1 MEEKT
6 EENFKEIYENT
17 YQMLLKFVVI
27 NCYNFDDVNDI
38 IQDTYV
44 VFLNKIKKGIKIQDK
59 NSYLCGIAKN
69 IIKRF
74 YFGKKLKVISNDEN
88 IEIKDDIN
96 LEEEFI
102 TKENVKEIWEYVN
115 KKDVLIAK
123 IFYLYYVC
131 DLKILEIAEE
141 LNLTESTVKHKLY
154 RTLDEL
160 KNKYRKDVKNDEK

>member
-1 MEEKT
+1 MEKET
-6 EENFKEIYENT
+6 EEEFKKIYENT

-38 IQDTYV
+38 VQDTYV
-44 VFLNKIKKGIKIQDK
+44 EALNKIKKGIKIQNI

-74 YFGKKLKVISNDEN
+74 YFGKKLKIVSNEED

-131 DLKILEIAEE
+131 DLKIYEIAEE

-160 KNKYRKDVKNDEK
+160 KNKYRKDVKSNEK

>member
-1 MEEKT
+1 MEKETEK
-6 EENFKEIYENT
+6 EFKKIYENT

-38 IQDTYV
+38 VQDTYV
-44 VFLNKIKKGIKIQDK
+44 EALNKIKKGIKIQNI

-74 YFGKKLKVISNDEN
+74 YFGKKLKIVSNEED

-131 DLKILEIAEE
+131 DLKIYEIAEE

-160 KNKYRKDVKNDEK
+160 KSKYRKDVKGDEK

>member
-1 MEEKT
+1 MEKET
-6 EENFKEIYENT
+6 EEEFKKIYENT

-38 IQDTYV
+38 VQDTYV
-44 VFLNKIKKGIKIQDK
+44 EALNKIKKGIKIQNI

-74 YFGKKLKVISNDEN
+74 YFGKRLKIVSNEED

-131 DLKILEIAEE
+131 NLKIYEIAEE

-160 KNKYRKDVKNDEK
+160 KSKYRKDVKGDEK